1 MSASGAP
8 PPVSE
13 RETLVGSLRDLLADA
28 LRFARAELELVKAQG
43 TATAKRGGVAA
54 GLLIA
59 GALLATAGALAL
71 SGYLQMRK
79 ALDEAKQVG
88 TTVKEDLE
96 WLKQLPRRS
105 ANGS

>member
-1 MSASGAP
+1 MFLVFVFLLGAAAAAI
-8 PPVSE
+8 
-13 RETLVGSLRDLLADA
+13 GGA
-28 LRFARAELELVKAQG
+28 LGHPWLG
-43 TATAKRGGVAA
+43 W
-54 GLLIA
+54 LIMA